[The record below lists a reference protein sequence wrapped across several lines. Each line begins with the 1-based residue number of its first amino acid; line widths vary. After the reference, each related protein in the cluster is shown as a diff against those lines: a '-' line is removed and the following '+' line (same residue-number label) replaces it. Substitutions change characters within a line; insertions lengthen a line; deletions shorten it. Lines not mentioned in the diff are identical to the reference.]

1 MSLELTILGCN
12 SAIPS
17 ISRFTTSQILSS
29 EGKPYM
35 IDCGEGCQIRL
46 NQYKVKK
53 SKIDEIFISHF
64 HGDHFFGLPGLITS
78 FNLSSRTKSLRI
90 YGPIGLKKFIG
101 TLEEIGSFYLNFPLE
116 IHELNPDI
124 SELIHKDE
132 NVEVSTLPLK
142 HRIPTTGFLFREK
155 EKPRKIDSTA
165 IEKFKLSIPEIKQ
178 AKEGGD
184 VLRHGDQRIPNVD
197 ITLTPKPRRAYAYCS
212 DTIYDEEL
220 VDLISGTDLLY
231 HEATYLHDMQ
241 DQARAR
247 GHATAREAAIIAKK
261 SHAKRLLLGH
271 FSSRYKDV
279 SVFLNEALEV
289 FPNCD
294 LAQDGKTFKI

>member
-1 MSLELTILGCN
+1 
-12 SAIPS
+12 
-17 ISRFTTSQILSS
+17 
-29 EGKPYM
+29 M